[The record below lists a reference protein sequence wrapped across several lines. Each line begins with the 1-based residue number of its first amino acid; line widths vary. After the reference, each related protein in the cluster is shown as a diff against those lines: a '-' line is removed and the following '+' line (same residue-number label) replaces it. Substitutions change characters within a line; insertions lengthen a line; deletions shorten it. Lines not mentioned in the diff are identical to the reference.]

1 MKAIVH
7 NALDFKVFNA
17 KLGSQLKDV
26 EIITASLNV
35 ANIALKAGYSKINF
49 VNHSKRNDE
58 NTREGIHHEAERL
71 ARTLDAEFGFIASK
85 ALNLKFLATGW
96 MYLNIYCTIYSAL
109 RLRAFSREVSGKLNG
124 EKVLVHIPDNNPY
137 FYFDSDLHKD
147 IVCSELAKSNHVIK
161 LKTSNLIQS
170 FNPIFQYD
178 LNQHDFNEIGH
189 FPTIFYEQSKLKQ
202 LISKSSGMLQFP
214 SQFWNVDIGG
224 KSAQI
229 ELGSKIKEPRAEANS
244 LGSVGEIIGKIYNLF
259 SLSSDLLETHI
270 SYYHNHLSSQIN
282 LFAQL
287 EAMQSKRKINRICV
301 SDHDTSINGPLLSF
315 AQLHHI
321 PVEVF
326 AHSFTPSGPLS
337 DTKETVR
344 YNLVR
349 PTNTCVAISGNIQ
362 NPSDTNQPIS
372 TNLWN
377 KKIILLFNAF
387 EDFSGIVTENY
398 LEMQILVNAFVKELR
413 KIGADVYVRF
423 KPHFEYNRIINL
435 DAEQANG
442 TLDQWLDPETIAISF
457 GQVTTALAKFAQQG
471 SDTYHIQTEGIIEP
485 ELAMLHQRT
494 VLYAGAPWAQSL
506 KSLLSKLPKIEVGD

>member
-7 NALDFKVFNA
+7 NALDLKVFNA

-124 EKVLVHIPDNNPY
+124 ENVLVHIPDNNPY
-137 FYFDSDLHKD
+137 FYFDSDLHKN

-202 LISKSSGMLQFP
+202 IISKSSGMLQLP

-224 KSAQI
+224 KSAQV
-229 ELGSKIKEPRAEANS
+229 ELGSKIKKPSAEDNS
-244 LGSVGEIIGKIYNLF
+244 LGGVDEIINKVYSFF
-259 SLSSDLLETHI
+259 SLPYDSLESKTT
-270 SYYHNHLSSQIN
+270 YYLNHLSSQIN

-287 EAMQSKRKINRICV
+287 DATQRNRKVQRICV
-301 SDHDTSINGPLLSF
+301 SDHDTSIHGPLLSF
-315 AQLHHI
+315 ARAHDI
-321 PVEVF
+321 PVEIF
-326 AHSFTPSGPLS
+326 AHSHTPTGPLS
-337 DTKETVR
+337 DTNKTFR
-344 YNLVR
+344 HNLLR
-349 PTNTCVAISGNIQ
+349 PTNTCISISGQIQ
-362 NPSDTNQPIS
+362 NPKDLTHDKIKS
-372 TNLWN
+372 LFN
-377 KKIILLFNAF
+377 KKIVILLNAF
-387 EDFSGIVTENY
+387 EDFAGIVTENY
-398 LEMQILVNAFVKELR
+398 IEMQLLLNSFIEEL
-413 KIGADVYVRF
+413 KKNGYAVFIRF
-423 KPHFEYNRIINL
+423 KPHFEYNPIIKINA
-435 DAEQANG
+435 DEANG
-442 TLDQWLDPETIAISF
+442 PLEQWIESGTIAISF
-457 GQVTTALAKFAQQG
+457 GQATTALSKFAQQG
-471 SDTYHIQTEGIIEP
+471 NSTYHIQTEVMVET
-485 ELAMLHQRT
+485 EMAMINPST
-494 VLYAGAPWAQSL
+494 VIYSGAPWAQSL
-506 KSLLSKLPKIEVGD
+506 KSIISTLTK